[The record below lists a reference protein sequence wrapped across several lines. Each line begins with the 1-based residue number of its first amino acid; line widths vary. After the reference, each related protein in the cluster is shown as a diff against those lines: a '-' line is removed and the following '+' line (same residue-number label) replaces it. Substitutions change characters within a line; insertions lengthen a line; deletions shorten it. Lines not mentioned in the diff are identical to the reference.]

1 MTGKSPEAF
10 RSISEAAAELKV
22 EQHVLRFWESQ
33 LPFIRPLKR
42 AGGRRFYR
50 PGDLALL
57 KEVQRLRDHG
67 HALSEVRRLHGEGRF
82 TAARAKAP
90 TVSAIAEPRMT
101 PPSSFGTR
109 PTQGAEPTP
118 FIAAYDALVRA
129 KSRLDALLA
138 AR

>member
-90 TVSAIAEPRMT
+90 TVSAIAESRT
-101 PPSSFGTR
+101 TPSSFGTR
-109 PTQGAEPTP
+109 PVQSAEPLL
-118 FIAAYDALVRA
+118 AAYDALVRA